1 MDALPR
7 TAREAL
13 EAMGGADVLI
23 GIPSFHNAQTIGHV
37 VETAGRGAFE
47 AFPDLRT
54 VILNA
59 DGGSTDGTREA
70 ATSARLPEGI
80 TVVSTTYGGIPGKG
94 SAVRAVFEAAQVLG
108 ARGCATLDADL
119 RSIEPWWIERLVGPI
134 LRGEADY
141 VAPYYRRHPYD
152 GTITNHI
159 AYPMTRALYGLRV
172 RQPIGGDF
180 GFSGAF
186 AGRALRAPVWESDVA
201 RFGIDI
207 WMTTTAI
214 CEGGRVVQA
223 HLGRKVHNRRD
234 PAGLGPMFRQ
244 VVGTLF
250 SLMGRYADRW
260 RAVQTTHPTP
270 MVGEPVAQ
278 DPEPVPVSVP
288 TLLDRFREGLVRYG
302 PLWERVTGQDV
313 YPALAQAFD
322 RGRIR
327 LPEAVWAKI
336 CYDFA
341 VAFHRPD
348 LEGAQVLEAL
358 VPLYFGRVAAFVQE
372 TDQMTPQEAEAVIE
386 RQAEVFEALKVRLVA
401 AWKRRWACGG
411 TTGG

>member
-1 MDALPR
+1 MGALPP
-7 TAREAL
+7 AVRETL
-13 EAMGGADVLI
+13 VAMGGADVLI
-23 GIPSFHNAQTIGHV
+23 GIPSFHNARTIGHV
-37 VETAGRGAFE
+37 VYTAARGARE
-47 AFPDLRT
+47 AFPGLRT

-70 ATSARLPEGI
+70 AASAHLPEGVA
-80 TVVSTTYGGIPGKG
+80 VVTTLYRGVPGKG
-94 SAVRAVFEAAQVLG
+94 SAVRAVLEAAEVLG
-108 ARGCATLDADL
+108 VRGCATLDADL
-119 RSIEPWWIERLVGPI
+119 RSIEPWWVERLLGPV

-180 GFSGAF
+180 GFSGEF
-186 AGRALRAPVWESDVA
+186 ARRALRAPVWESDVA

-214 CEGGRVVQA
+214 CEGDRVVQA
-223 HLGRKVHNRRD
+223 HLGGKVHDPRD

-260 RAVQTTHPTP
+260 REVYTTRPTP
-270 MVGEPVAQ
+270 TVGEMVDQ
-278 DPEPVPVSVP
+278 DPEPVPISVP
-288 TLLDRFREGLVRYG
+288 TLVDRFREGLLHYG

-313 YPALAQAFD
+313 YPELAQALD
-322 RGRIR
+322 RGGIR
-327 LPEAVWAKI
+327 LPDAVWARI

-341 VAFHRPD
+341 VAFLRPD
-348 LEGAQVLEAL
+348 LDPDEVLEAL
-358 VPLYFGRVAAFVQE
+358 VPIYFGRVAAFVQE
-372 TDQMTPQEAEAVIE
+372 TESLTPQEAEAVIE
-386 RQAEVFEALKVRLVA
+386 RQAEAFEALKGHLVA
-401 AWKRRWACGG
+401 AWDRRSACGG
-411 TTGG
+411 TSGG

>member
-1 MDALPR
+1 MGALPP
-7 TAREAL
+7 AVRETL
-13 EAMGGADVLI
+13 EAMGGADILI
-23 GIPSFHNAQTIGHV
+23 GIPSFHNARTIRHV
-37 VETAGRGAFE
+37 VEIAGRGAFE
-47 AFPDLRT
+47 AFPGLRT

-70 ATSARLPEGI
+70 AASAHLPEGVA
-80 TVVSTTYGGIPGKG
+80 VVTTLYRGVPGKG

-108 ARGCATLDADL
+108 VRGCATLDADL
-119 RSIEPWWIERLVGPI
+119 RSIEPWWVERLLGPV

-159 AYPMTRALYGLRV
+159 AYPMTRALYGVRV
-172 RQPIGGDF
+172 RQPIGGEF
-180 GFSGAF
+180 GFSGEF
-186 AGRALRAPVWESDVA
+186 ARRALRAAVWESDVA

-223 HLGRKVHNRRD
+223 HLGRKVHDPRD

-260 RAVQTTHPTP
+260 LGVRTTRPTP
-270 MVGEPVAQ
+270 VVGVSCAQ
-278 DPEPVPVSVP
+278 DPEPVPVSVR
-288 TLLDRFREGLVRYG
+288 TLLDRFREGVVRYG

-313 YPALAQAFD
+313 YPELAQALD
-322 RGRIR
+322 RGGIR
-327 LPEAVWAKI
+327 LPDAVWAKT

-348 LEGAQVLEAL
+348 LDPEEVLEAF
-358 VPLYFGRVAAFVQE
+358 VPLYFGRVAAFIQE
-372 TDQMTPQEAEAVIE
+372 TESMTPQEAEAVIE
-386 RQAEVFEALKVRLVA
+386 RQAETFEGLKGRLVT
-401 AWKRRWACGG
+401 AWNRRWACGG
-411 TTGG
+411 TSGG